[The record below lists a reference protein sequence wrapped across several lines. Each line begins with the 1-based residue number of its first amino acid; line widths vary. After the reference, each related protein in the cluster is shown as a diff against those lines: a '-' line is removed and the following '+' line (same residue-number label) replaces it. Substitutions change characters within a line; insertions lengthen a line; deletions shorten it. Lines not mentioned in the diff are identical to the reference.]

1 MPTNQKE
8 DEFIERLRVVLNK
21 MDVEDNKKE
30 CILELIEMQLKHP
43 PTSDKDIAERYRAI
57 LEYNAEKKG

>member
-1 MPTNQKE
+1 MPINQKE

-30 CILELIEMQLKHP
+30 CILELIEMQLKYP
-43 PTSDKDIAERYRAI
+43 PTSEKDTAERYRAI
-57 LEYNAEKKG
+57 LQHNMEKKG